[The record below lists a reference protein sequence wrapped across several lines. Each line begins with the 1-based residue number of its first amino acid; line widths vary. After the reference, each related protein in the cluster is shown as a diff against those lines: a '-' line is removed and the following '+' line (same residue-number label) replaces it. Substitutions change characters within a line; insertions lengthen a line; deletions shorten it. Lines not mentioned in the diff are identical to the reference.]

1 MNQNQSKCT
10 FVFAMLHVNKSN
22 LSLTGEL
29 NVSPLVFSPSFSLSL
44 SPADHPEVSVRK
56 GMECHEAALGNPKQ
70 PLCKYYLTS
79 PIEVQQ
85 PAC

>member
-1 MNQNQSKCT
+1 MYLCCLTKQITLYYPCEQNKCLFYGST
-10 FVFAMLHVNKSN
+10 KL
-22 LSLTGEL
+22 
-29 NVSPLVFSPSFSLSL
+29 FSPSFFPCVCL
-44 SPADHPEVSVRK
+44 SPPDHPEVSVRK